1 MNECICARGKLRL
14 VFGMMQQTEPQTAGR
29 MSARKPIS
37 KLSRVRM
44 LVLMT

>member
-1 MNECICARGKLRL
+1 MNECIRARGPSRL

-29 MSARKPIS
+29 MSARTPIS
-37 KLSRVRM
+37 KLARVRV